1 MKKAYSL
8 LLVDILVLLL
18 AACQAHDPRIVLFQ
32 KFNGAKTYEEARP
45 LLSGVLARQLDSLQ
59 ARPKEQTLKVLDSLR
74 LTSYEPRIVE
84 VNANTSFLVLDSP
97 KSAEG
102 QKAPQSY
109 LLVRDDGKHWT
120 LANRVEADLVM
131 KSLWIAEYSPSDFN
145 SSSQCSVSGNAIDP
159 AIDGKRWDMKSA
171 VAIRY
176 KDRIE
181 ISSYLFP
188 QTKADLEYWKNW
200 GMPMDSAT
208 FDSSSLSKNPPVCR
222 LVFGLDKNG
231 QIESINVGFND
242 PAVHYSA
249 LFQRP
254 GWSSLSPSG
263 NPTSAQTDLPPE
275 FTKLEITK
283 DRIKV
288 ETAGETISAGSGI
301 RWTTKV
307 DLPLWERGL

>member
-1 MKKAYSL
+1 MKKTQ
-8 LLVDILVLLL
+8 LLVAILVLLL
-18 AACQAHDPRIVLFQ
+18 TACEARDPRIVLFQ
-32 KFNGAKTYEEARP
+32 RFNDATTYEEARP
-45 LLSGVLARQLDSLQ
+45 LLSDVLARQLDALQ
-59 ARPKEQTLKVLDSLR
+59 GRPKEQTTKVLDSLR

-84 VNANTSFLVLDSP
+84 VNANTSFLVLDNP
-97 KSAEG
+97 KSNKG
-102 QKAPQSY
+102 QKARQSY
-109 LLVRDDGKHWT
+109 LLVRDDGKQWT
-120 LANRVEADLVM
+120 LANRLEADLVM
-131 KSLWIAEYSPSDFN
+131 KSLWITEYSPSDFN
-145 SSSQCSVSGNAIDP
+145 QSSQCSVFGKAIDP
-159 AIDGKRWDMKSA
+159 SIDGKRWDMESA

-200 GMPMDSAT
+200 GMLMDSAA
-208 FDSSSLSKNPPVCR
+208 FESSSLGKNPPMCR

-249 LFQRP
+249 LFQDH
-254 GWSSLSPSG
+254 GWASLPASG
-263 NPTSAQTDLPPE
+263 SPTSPQTGLPPE

-288 ETAGETISAGSGI
+288 ETAGEILSAGSGI
-301 RWTTKV
+301 RWTTKI
-307 DLPLWERGL
+307 DIPLWEKGL